1 MQKTVRQRSSRPA
14 EHPAGGGTPWRR
26 AVAALLALVIAASP
40 VAAGAQQA
48 EAVRAAFVL
57 NFLKFAEW
65 PGPAGDATAPL
76 VIGAI
81 GDDAQVAALQ
91 AGLDGKEIQGRRVV
105 VRAFRDADQWRREGN
120 DCQAL
125 FLSPGAS
132 AAWTQLRSEL
142 AAKPVL
148 TISEAPGFC
157 ERGGML
163 NLFEQDHRI
172 RFEANPGAADQAGLK
187 LRSTLLTLA
196 TIVKSKGGM

>member
-1 MQKTVRQRSSRPA
+1 MRETVRQRSSRRGG
-14 EHPAGGGTPWRR
+14 HPAGRGAPWRR
-26 AVAALLALVIAASP
+26 RVAALLVLVFAFSP

-65 PGPAGDATAPL
+65 PAGGGDATSPL

-105 VRAFRDADQWRREGN
+105 VRAFRDADQWRREGH

-125 FLSPGAS
+125 FLSPGSS
-132 AAWTQLRSEL
+132 AAWTQLRAEL
-142 AAKPVL
+142 AALPVL

-157 ERGGML
+157 EQGGML